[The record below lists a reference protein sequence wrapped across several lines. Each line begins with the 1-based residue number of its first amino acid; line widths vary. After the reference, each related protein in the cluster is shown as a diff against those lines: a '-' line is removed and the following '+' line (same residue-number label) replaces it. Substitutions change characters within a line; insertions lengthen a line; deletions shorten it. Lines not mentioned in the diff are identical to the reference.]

1 MNTQIITD
9 TPRHPI
15 TIAFISDEAPLI
27 PIPLRLNPGEHGRD
41 NALASGQPRRTRA
54 FLGEPAPLGRE
65 CCVRSSVRVPRDS
78 VRKKSKT
85 IAVRFLTLLAV
96 IGMTLASAQAQTIV
110 PTNSVQKLT
119 LRDATQAAL
128 LNNRMLQIE
137 RINPE
142 VARMDLKAAYG
153 YYDPLLVMQGRR
165 ENVSDSGAFDPAN
178 PAVDSGF
185 ESESDVANLGLTGFL
200 PSGLLYNLGGT
211 YGHSRGSRNFLNF
224 DSFRVN
230 ASIYLQQPLLKN
242 SWIDLPRLTIRVN
255 KRNLQ
260 ISEHGVHFVA
270 MTVLNLVHQ
279 GYYDLAAASENLQV
293 QQDLLVTR
301 QQFLQGIQKQIEFGK
316 MTLLEQRVAESQLA
330 KVRTDLI
337 ASSNAVALAA
347 NQLRNVMGVTATNWT
362 EDWVAPGDH
371 LMVVSQTFDRTESS
385 QRGLSLRPDLSQMT
399 KTLENAELTR
409 RFHRNQLFPSLDVI
423 GSYGRRGAS
432 SVQAFPPDE
441 PAASRG
447 DAFDQIVQGDA
458 PSDMIGLIFSVPLTR
473 TAERANYRASKELK
487 KQAELL
493 VKQKEELIL
502 REVSDAI
509 HNARYS
515 LDRYHAAR
523 ESTDSARQ
531 ALKAEEEKL
540 AGGKSSI
547 IFVLQ
552 FQQDLAAAQ
561 SVEITAK
568 HDYLKAV
575 AQLYFAEGSILERNN
590 IHVEFK

>member
-1 MNTQIITD
+1 MNKPNITD
-9 TPRHPI
+9 IPRQRIVLHFVSSE
-15 TIAFISDEAPLI
+15 TACI
-27 PIPLRLNPGEHGRD
+27 PIHSKSGEHGRD
-41 NALASGQPRRTRA
+41 NALASGPPRRARA
-54 FLGEPAPLGRE
+54 FLGEPAPFGRE
-65 CCVRSSVRVPRDS
+65 CCVRGSVRVPRIS
-78 VRKKSKT
+78 IGSLRPLRT
-85 IAVRFLTLLAV
+85 PLFALAFAICSLV
-96 IGMTLASAQAQTIV
+96 SSARAETATT
-110 PTNSVQKLT
+110 PNVQKLT

-142 VARMDLKAAYG
+142 VARMDIKAAYG
-153 YYDPLLVMQGRR
+153 YYDPLLVLQGRR

-200 PSGLLYNLGGT
+200 PSGLTYNLGGT

-270 MTVLNLVHQ
+270 MSVLNLVHQ

-293 QQDLLVTR
+293 QHELLSMR
-301 QQFLQGIQKQIEFGK
+301 QQFLNGIQKQIEFGK
-316 MTLLEQRVAESQLA
+316 MTILEQRVAESQLA

-362 EDWVAPGDH
+362 EDWITPGDN
-371 LMVVSQTFDRTESS
+371 LTVVSQTFDRTESS
-385 QRGLSLRPDLSQMT
+385 QRGLSLRPDLGQMN
-399 KTLENAELTR
+399 KSLESAELAR

-441 PAASRG
+441 PTASRG
-447 DAFDQIVQGDA
+447 DAFDQIARGEA

-493 VKQKEELIL
+493 VKQKEEIIL

-515 LDRYHAAR
+515 LDRYRAAR
-523 ESTDSARQ
+523 ESTDFARN
-531 ALKAEEEKL
+531 ALKAEEDKL
-540 AGGKSSI
+540 AGGKSDI
-547 IFVLQ
+547 NFVLQ

-561 SVEITAK
+561 AVEINAK

-575 AQLYFAEGSILERNN
+575 SQLYFAEGSILERNN